1 MEEKKLMEIY
11 DTIIPMIKK
20 HFDNSSFDY
29 EQAYQQ
35 YLKEKYGEIMKAF
48 VSEEDEETVNL
59 ITASY
64 IEDEKRF
71 WEKLSKK
78 EILVYLDKD
87 PAFEYLTFLSEA
99 AFAQAKTCVETGVFL
114 SDEEDY
120 NEKFGELASCLDDI
134 KVHNIDAAK
143 VVLSE
148 AILDVEYAF
157 KKSDVK
163 SLRLA
168 RWQ

>member
-20 HFDNSSFDY
+20 QLDNSSFDY
-29 EQAYQQ
+29 GKGYQL
-35 YLKEKYGEIMKAF
+35 YLKEKYGELIKAF

-59 ITASY
+59 IVAAY
-64 IEDEKRF
+64 IEDEKKF

-78 EILVYLDKD
+78 EMLVYLDKD

-114 SDEEDY
+114 SDEKEY